1 MFLKIDND
9 IKNEDNLKN
18 EDKHK
23 NKDNLK
29 NKEDLKNENY
39 LKNKDDLHIFG
50 MHTVLDI
57 SSSAVYLLKG
67 VASTYQLRLE
77 QTVLY
82 LPLTHEHLFTIL
94 TFPAV
99 FRYF

>member
-9 IKNEDNLKN
+9 IKNEDDLKN
-18 EDKHK
+18 EDEDKDE
-23 NKDNLK
+23 DNLK

-39 LKNKDDLHIFG
+39 LKNKDDLHIVG

-57 SSSAVYLLKG
+57 FSFAVYLLKC

-77 QTVLY
+77 QTVL
-82 LPLTHEHLFTIL
+82 
-94 TFPAV
+94 
-99 FRYF
+99 